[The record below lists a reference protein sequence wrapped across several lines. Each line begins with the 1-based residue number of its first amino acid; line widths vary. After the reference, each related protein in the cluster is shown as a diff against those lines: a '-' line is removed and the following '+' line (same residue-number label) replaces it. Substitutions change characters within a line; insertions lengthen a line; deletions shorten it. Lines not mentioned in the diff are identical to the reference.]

1 MSNSLDFI
9 YRQSANQ
16 QEILHLLHEL
26 IMSFPEVEDKIRF
39 KVPFYFKNSWICYLN
54 PVKGDGIELAF
65 TRANELSN
73 EQGLL
78 DFGDRKQIAGIKLYN
93 KEAIPTETI
102 LEILQEAILLDETVS
117 YSVRKKKK

>member
-1 MSNSLDFI
+1 MSKTLDFI
-9 YRQSANQ
+9 YQQSDNQ
-16 QEILHLLHEL
+16 QEILFLLHEL
-26 IMSFPEVEDKIRF
+26 ILSFPEIEDKIRY
-39 KVPFYFKNSWICYLN
+39 KVPFYFKKSWICYLN

-93 KEAIPTETI
+93 KEAIPTDTI
-102 LEILQEAILLDETVS
+102 LEILQEAILLDETVP
-117 YSVRKKKK
+117 YSVRKKKI